1 MTLIIFD
8 SGKKVDLKV
17 EEISIWMR
25 IDMESVIYWQKYYH
39 NLVRLGEDSFSI
51 MQIIYFYGACV
62 ISSNALVCL
71 THVTNS
77 SGRQRSLNMVN
88 NEIADNMKQT
98 LNIRYVWCPVGSH
111 FARLDY
117 EYLE

>member
-25 IDMESVIYWQKYYH
+25 IDMESVIYWQNYYH
-39 NLVRLGEDSFSI
+39 NLVRLGEI
-51 MQIIYFYGACV
+51 
-62 ISSNALVCL
+62 ALD
-71 THVTNS
+71 
-77 SGRQRSLNMVN
+77 MVN

-111 FARLDY
+111 FVRLDY